1 MNYRHSADE
10 PKRLS
15 ATFPRYSIW
24 TLLRTMAVL
33 ALGYVL
39 LLAYLHYNSDAELR
53 KTFGGS
59 AGLAALRSA
68 DRVEAYR
75 IDKLPEPITSVS
87 VSPSDFPVLAGP
99 VAVSE
104 TDNLTLRRTLE
115 DRSSYRH
122 LRKACIPQPGVRLD
136 FIHGADRLSVLL
148 CFECDAAM
156 NYMNGSYI
164 GGGDFDDMRPALVGI
179 VRSIFPNDQKIQSLN
194 ERH

>member
-1 MNYRHSADE
+1 
-10 PKRLS
+10 
-15 ATFPRYSIW
+15 
-24 TLLRTMAVL
+24 MAVL

-39 LLAYLHYNSDAELR
+39 LLAYLHYNSEAELQR
-53 KTFGGS
+53 TFGGS

-75 IDKLPEPITSVS
+75 IDKLPDPKTSAS
-87 VSPSDFPVLAGP
+87 ASLSDFPVLAGP

-104 TDNLTLRRTLE
+104 TDDQALRRTLE

-156 NYMNGSYI
+156 NYLNGSYV
-164 GGGDFDDMRPALVGI
+164 GGGDFDDTRPALVGV
-179 VRSIFPNDQKIQSLN
+179 VRSIFPNDPKIQLQT
-194 ERH
+194 ERR